1 MNDGLRYECLGVEEE
16 LSRMEVRDEE
26 LAELVGLPNVREG
39 SDIRR
44 EIMGGQFKG
53 KIRNTLG
60 SSN

>member
-1 MNDGLRYECLGVEEE
+1 
-16 LSRMEVRDEE
+16 MEVRDEE

-44 EIMGGQFKG
+44 ELMGGQFKG